1 VTGAL
6 VIVLAFS
13 PLPFA
18 ADPPLPVGQVEVMAG
33 GADTWDGRS
42 WKGLPARSRFATGQR
57 VRTRPD
63 GIARVD
69 FAFAAV
75 TVSPGSVFGLA
86 PSRVLTSVLDEGR
99 VEMRAEGAIIKLR
112 TAEAI
117 VRGKG
122 RVAVRRDGGMT
133 RVSVLEGLFDVRS
146 GDDNVALESGQ
157 GTWVEKGRPPAPATP
172 LPSPPR
178 GLSPGT
184 DPVYIPR
191 GDPVRLSWWPTTATH
206 RIEVWE
212 AGAGQ
217 LVLARDV
224 GGAPVQVELSD
235 PGTYRWRVVTRDG
248 HGLESVP
255 SADGFVCIV
264 ER

>member
-1 VTGAL
+1 VIGAL
-6 VIVLAFS
+6 ALVLAFA
-13 PLPFA
+13 PAPFT
-18 ADPPLPVGQVEVMAG
+18 ADPPLPVGEVEVMAG
-33 GADTWDGRS
+33 GADTWDGRL

-99 VEMRAEGAIIKLR
+99 VEMRAESAIVKLR
-112 TAEAI
+112 TAEAT

-122 RVAVRRDGGMT
+122 RVTVRRDGGTT
-133 RVSVLEGLFDVRS
+133 RVSVLEGLFDVQS
-146 GDDNVALESGQ
+146 GDGSVALQSGQ
-157 GTWVEKGRPPAPATP
+157 GTWVQQGRPPAPATP
-172 LPSPPR
+172 LPAAPS
-178 GLSPGT
+178 GMSPGT

-191 GDPVRLSWWPTTATH
+191 GSPVRLSWWPTTAAH

-224 GGAPVQVELSD
+224 GGAPVQVDLSD
-235 PGTYRWRVVTRDG
+235 PGTYRWRVATRDG
-248 HGLESVP
+248 HGLESPP

-264 ER
+264 DR